1 MNRPSEPPNSAE
13 DVFEKIIGLGE
24 SSIHKSYYPELQEK
38 IANLKKTEEELRRI
52 KDELEIRVAERTRE
66 LEAAREELFEQNRL
80 LEEKVRERTQ
90 ELLIA
95 KDRAEDANRAKNVF
109 LTNMSHE
116 LRTPLNGIMGFSD
129 LLSICNLT
137 DQQDEYNKI
146 IKLSSMNLL
155 ELINDMLDFSELE
168 NKRIQLEKKPF
179 DVRGAVDETIS
190 FIRTQIKNKKLEL
203 ECEVASAID
212 YSLIGD
218 RQRFKQILLNLA
230 TNAVKFSLRGK
241 ITISVTQLFKCRN
254 LAQILLTVE
263 DEGIGI
269 PEDRI
274 QEIFEMFHQLDE
286 SSTKRH
292 AGVGIGLSIVKGL
305 VELMNGKIS
314 VTSEIGRGSRFSIEI
329 PFEIISQIPGGAES
343 PAPDLHESIR
353 QPRILLAEDE
363 DTNCLL
369 IRAMAENYNWK
380 LKTAKNGKEAVDYY
394 KTDKFDAILMD
405 IQMPEMNGIEAA
417 IKIRELEASTGERIP
432 IIALTAYSAQSDR
445 EKIMAAGMDDYITKP
460 ISESSIL
467 YDIILKHIKN

>member
-1 MNRPSEPPNSAE
+1 MNRPSEPPKASE
-13 DVFEKIIGLGE
+13 DIFEKIIGLGE

-95 KDRAEDANRAKNVF
+95 KDKAEDANRAKNIF
-109 LTNMSHE
+109 LANMSHE

-137 DQQDEYNKI
+137 QQQDEYNKI

-179 DVRGAVDETIS
+179 NVRDAVNETIS
-190 FIRTQIKNKKLEL
+190 FINTQIRNKKLEL
-203 ECEVASAID
+203 KCEVSGAIN
-212 YSLIGD
+212 YALVGD

-241 ITISVTQLFKCRN
+241 ITISVSQLFKCEN
-254 LAQILLTVE
+254 LSQILLTVE

-292 AGVGIGLSIVKGL
+292 EGVGIGLSIVKGL
-305 VELMNGKIS
+305 VDLMNGRITVK
-314 VTSEIGRGSRFSIEI
+314 SEVGRGSLFSVEI
-329 PFEIISQIPGGAES
+329 PFEIVPQEAGAEGPS
-343 PAPDLHESIR
+343 APALCETVR

-369 IRAMAENYNWK
+369 IQAMAENYNWK
-380 LKTAKNGKEAVDYY
+380 LKIAKNGKEAVDYY
-394 KTDKFDAILMD
+394 KTDKFDVILMD
-405 IQMPEMNGIEAA
+405 IQMP
-417 IKIRELEASTGERIP
+417 K
-432 IIALTAYSAQSDR
+432 
-445 EKIMAAGMDDYITKP
+445 MD
-460 ISESSIL
+460 
-467 YDIILKHIKN
+467 